1 MRARVLACLRAC
13 VRALLLTIVMQVML
27 GHTEGS
33 GALDSPGLTRFTAGV
48 ELHHLFMLV
57 CTQPLKI
64 QPLFCINLLSC
75 RCTTTLWTAARC
87 AEASPRCLWRWQ
99 GPSCRCV

>member
-1 MRARVLACLRAC
+1 
-13 VRALLLTIVMQVML
+13 ML

-57 CTQPLKI
+57 PPAPHPPPQQP
-64 QPLFCINLLSC
+64 PPELL
-75 RCTTTLWTAARC
+75 AAFVR
-87 AEASPRCLWRWQ
+87 
-99 GPSCRCV
+99 

>member
-1 MRARVLACLRAC
+1 
-13 VRALLLTIVMQVML
+13 ML

-57 CTQPLKI
+57 LPASIILPSPTHRSSLLEIPDRIFPLI
-64 QPLFCINLLSC
+64 VP
-75 RCTTTLWTAARC
+75 
-87 AEASPRCLWRWQ
+87 
-99 GPSCRCV
+99 